1 MVTVIWKQI
10 QWYGNWVHKPVLITF
25 GGQMLFSDIFWYGI
39 IAIDLAMDSEKPSAF
54 YYITS
59 HHFVSAQVD

>member
-1 MVTVIWKQI
+1 M
-10 QWYGNWVHKPVLITF
+10 HKPVLITF